1 MQKLLVSNDD
11 GIESEG
17 LARLAVLAKKFGEV
31 WVVAP
36 AKQFSAKSHSATFW
50 EPVDVW
56 PVDFPVEGVH
66 AYCTSGT
73 PADCVAIG
81 LSCIVPADPD
91 VVFCGINAGF
101 NIASDIQ
108 YSATV
113 GAALEAANHN
123 IHTIAFSESH
133 TGVHEI
139 TDKYI
144 EEIAT
149 KLIDMPLGRNEIW
162 NVNFPDCSVDDC
174 KGIKYG
180 CKVSQD
186 DFYAGG
192 YDVVAK
198 NGNRIS
204 YRVNFDR
211 NWNGSEGTDLAAI
224 IGNYVSV
231 GKVKNYS

>member
-1 MQKLLVSNDD
+1 MRKILVANDD
-11 GIESEG
+11 GIDSEG
-17 LARLAVLAKKFGEV
+17 IARLAKLAKKFGEV

-36 AKQFSAKSHSATFW
+36 ARQFSAMSHSATFW

-73 PADCVAIG
+73 PSDCVSVG
-81 LSCIVPADPD
+81 LNCVVPGGPD
-91 VVFCGINAGF
+91 VVFCGINAGY

-113 GAALEAANHN
+113 GAALEAANHR

-133 TGVHEI
+133 IGNHEI

-149 KLIDMPLGRNEIW
+149 KLIDMPLGKNEIW
-162 NVNFPDCSVDDC
+162 NVNFPDCSVEEC
-174 KGIKYG
+174 KGIKYD
-180 CKVSQD
+180 CIVSQD
-186 DFYAGG
+186 DFCVG
-192 YDVVAK
+192 YDLVSK
-198 NGNRIS
+198 DGDKIS
-204 YRVNFDR
+204 YKVNFERD
-211 NWNGSEGTDLAAI
+211 WSGSEGTDLAAI

-231 GKVKNYS
+231 SKVKNYS